1 MILSNNEDHIKKAK
15 KLSTQAREK
24 KLHYEHVEL
33 GYNYRMSNILAALG
47 LAQLNSL
54 DDYVNKTRKI
64 FQTYKKN
71 LQSINEIEFMPEIK
85 EEDQQIG

>member
-1 MILSNNEDHIKKAK
+1 MKTIKKAK

-24 KLHYEHVEL
+24 KLYYEHVEL

-54 DDYVNKTRKI
+54 DDYVNKTRD
-64 FQTYKKN
+64 FSN
-71 LQSINEIEFMPEIK
+71 L
-85 EEDQQIG
+85 